1 MWACRFKMNQL
12 FIIQQ
17 YLHENKSV
25 YYILQ
30 VLLHK
35 HEKSSQR
42 DSKPGF
48 LLCIKQLVNIIN
60 L

>member
-1 MWACRFKMNQL
+1 MWACRLKKNQL

-25 YYILQ
+25 YYIKFYYI
-30 VLLHK
+30 K